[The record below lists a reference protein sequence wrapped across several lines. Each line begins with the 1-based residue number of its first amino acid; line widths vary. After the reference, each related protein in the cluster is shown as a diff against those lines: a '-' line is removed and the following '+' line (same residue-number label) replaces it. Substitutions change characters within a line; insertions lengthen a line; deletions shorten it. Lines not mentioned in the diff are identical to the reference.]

1 MRVLAPSA
9 VKRRACCSFVAVIA
23 ACLASSVAS
32 AQTPPTARV
41 AVPTL
46 TTAPAARSADSV
58 LGTAETPSL
67 AALREAE
74 RAAEQPRDTADTVA
88 VAARRDGAAL
98 DEAGLPPELAGRLQM
113 PALPFRMT
121 TRMVRE
127 LGLFRTDS
135 RARRLAQRWTVLAG
149 RYRTRMQQ
157 SLAAEGMPTA
167 LLWVA
172 AAESAFDPRAESSA
186 GAAGLWQF
194 MPDTARSFGLRVD
207 TWVDERRDPEHST
220 RAAVRY
226 LRDLHARLGSW
237 ELAFA
242 AYNMGYTNLLRSIRK
257 YNTNDFDTLA
267 TLEAGLPWETAHY
280 VPRILSLAVAAQ
292 NPGVFEITT
301 TAPEAPVTWE
311 DVEVQRSLPLAAI
324 AREGQVSEATLRELN
339 PALLRS
345 RTPPP
350 SPQTPFVL
358 HVPLGRGATVR
369 SAVAGIETPATRSYV
384 LRHGETLDEVA
395 TRFGTRAPQV
405 LSLSGLANDRGVGP
419 GTLLLLPDRAPAAER
434 AAVAPVVPF
443 DAALAA
449 MTPPGGTRRAWLRVT
464 SGDTL
469 AAVARALQVLPDD
482 LARWNNLDPHARVH
496 GEMWLQ
502 AFVSRAPDD
511 TARTFT
517 DAEVTLDDRA
527 GDAFH
532 DRSVAAAGQVRVQ
545 VTAAADD
552 TLASVAAR
560 YGSSPARLERIN
572 RRGQRD
578 PLRPGET
585 VVVYADP
592 ARAPR

>member
-1 MRVLAPSA
+1 MRSVRRSLLGLIAVSLAA
-9 VKRRACCSFVAVIA
+9 
-23 ACLASSVAS
+23 SVAS
-32 AQTPPTARV
+32 AQ
-41 AVPTL
+41 
-46 TTAPAARSADSV
+46 APARGVAPEPRPVDEI
-58 LGTAETPSL
+58 LGAPESPSL

-74 RAAEQPRDTADTVA
+74 LAADHPRDTVDSVA
-88 VAARRDGAAL
+88 TAARRDGAVL
-98 DEAGLPPELAGRLQM
+98 DETGLPPELAGRLQM

-121 TRMVRE
+121 TRMARE

-172 AAESAFDPRAESSA
+172 AAESAFDPRAESGA

-207 TWVDERRDPEHST
+207 SWVDERRDPEHST

-226 LRDLHARLGSW
+226 LRDLHDRLGSW

-242 AYNMGYTNLLRSIRK
+242 AYNMGYSNLLRSIRK

-267 TLEAGLPWETAHY
+267 TLEAGLPWETVHY
-280 VPRILSLAVAAQ
+280 VPRILSLIVAAQ
-292 NPGVFEITT
+292 NPGVFELSTVP
-301 TAPEAPVTWE
+301 PEAPVMWE
-311 DVEVQRSLPLAAI
+311 DVEVQRSLPLSAI
-324 AREGQVSEATLRELN
+324 AREAQVAEAVLRELN

-350 SPQTPFVL
+350 SAQTPFVL
-358 HVPLGRGATVR
+358 HVPQGRGAEVRTVIAR
-369 SAVAGIETPATRSYV
+369 IETPATRSYV

-395 TRFGTRAPQV
+395 ARFGTRSPQV
-405 LSLSGLANDRGVGP
+405 LALSGLTDDRGVRP
-419 GTLLLLPDRAPAAER
+419 GTMLLVPDRAPVAET
-434 AAVAPVVPF
+434 VLVPPTVPF

-449 MTPPGGTRRAWLRVT
+449 LSPPEGARRVWLRVST
-464 SGDTL
+464 GDAL
-469 AAVARALQVLPDD
+469 AGVARALAVSPDD
-482 LARWNNLDPHARVH
+482 LARWNNLDVHARVH
-496 GEMWLQ
+496 SEMWLQ
-502 AFVSRAPDD
+502 AFVRRAPDD
-511 TARTFT
+511 TARTF
-517 DAEVTLDDRA
+517 AEGDVTLDDRA
-527 GDAFH
+527 
-532 DRSVAAAGQVRVQ
+532 VAAAGQVRLR

-552 TLASVAAR
+552 TFASLAAR
-560 YGSSPARLERIN
+560 YGTTPARLERIN

-578 PLRPGET
+578 PLTPGET

-592 ARAPR
+592 TRASR